1 MNDSPTLKNVLAGC
15 LRQDRNCQR
24 ELYRQFYGYAM
35 SICLRYAK
43 HREEAAEIL
52 NDAFFKVFSR
62 LGTFRPEANFKPWL
76 RQIVV
81 NTAIDHFR
89 KNRPH
94 FSKIDWDELSENEL
108 SEEMPLPVLSPDED
122 VLPALLELS
131 PGHRMVFNLYV
142 MEEYSHTEIAE
153 VMGIEASTSRSSL
166 ARAVKKL
173 AAFYAH
179 KLKNST
185 VLR

>member
-1 MNDSPTLKNVLAGC
+1 MDSPTLKNLLTGC

-35 SICLRYAK
+35 SICLRYA
-43 HREEAAEIL
+43 HRREEAAEIL
-52 NDAFFKVFSR
+52 NDAFFKVFAR
-62 LGTFRPEANFKPWL
+62 LGTFRPDANFKPWL

-89 KNRPH
+89 KNKNQSAH
-94 FSKIDWDELSENEL
+94 LDWDEISENEF
-108 SEEMPLPVLSPDED
+108 SEEMPLPDFSPEVD

-131 PGHRMVFNLYV
+131 KNHRMVFNLYV

-153 VMGIEASTSRSSL
+153 LMGIEASTSRSSM

-173 AAFYAH
+173 AIFYANRQPI
-179 KLKNST
+179 LT
-185 VLR
+185 